1 MLEHIFHG
9 SKRYWLWIAALL
21 TVIMAGFASYVYQ
34 FQNGLGVTG
43 MGRDVSWGLYIG
55 QFTFFVGVAASAV
68 TVVLPYYL
76 HNVKEFGRVTIF
88 GEFLAIASVIV
99 CILFI
104 IVDLGRPMR
113 LFNMMIYATPH
124 SMMFWDMIV
133 LSGYFLLNLV
143 IGWNVLEAE
152 YNDVHYQPWVKKLI
166 YVSIPWAVSI
176 HTVTAFLIAGLPG
189 RFSWLTAIMAARF
202 LASAFA
208 SGPALL
214 ILFCLAMRKLTRFDA
229 GEKALEKL
237 SLIMTYA
244 MTVTVFFVGLE
255 LFTVF
260 YSQMPEHMA
269 SFIYQFAGLE
279 GHSFLLPFTWT
290 FVVLAAI
297 ALVLL
302 LNPRTRTSRT
312 WLPVACAAVFISM
325 MIDKGLILIVS
336 GFIPNAMDHVTEYVP
351 TLPELLITF
360 GVWAIGGLVLT
371 LLYKMAVAVKEGAE
385 QE

>member
-21 TVIMAGFASYVYQ
+21 TVIAVGFASYVYQ
-34 FQNGLGVTG
+34 FQNGLSVTG
-43 MGRDVSWGLYIG
+43 LGRDVSWGLYIG

-113 LFNMMIYATPH
+113 LFNLMIYPSPH

-214 ILFCLAMRKLTRFDA
+214 ILFCLVMRKLTRFDA
-229 GEKALEKL
+229 GDEAIRKL

-244 MTVTVFFVGLE
+244 ITITVFFVGLE

-269 SFIYQFAGLE
+269 SFIYLFAGLE
-279 GHSFLLPFTWT
+279 GHGFLVPFMWT
-290 FVVLAAI
+290 FVVLAAV
-297 ALVLL
+297 ALVILI
-302 LNPRTRTSRT
+302 NPRTRNSKI
-312 WLPVACAAVFISM
+312 WLPIGCAAVFISM
-325 MIDKGLILIVS
+325 MIDKGLGLIVG

-351 TLPELLITF
+351 TLPEILITF

-371 LLYKMAVAVKEGAE
+371 LLYKMAVSVKENAE
-385 QE
+385 